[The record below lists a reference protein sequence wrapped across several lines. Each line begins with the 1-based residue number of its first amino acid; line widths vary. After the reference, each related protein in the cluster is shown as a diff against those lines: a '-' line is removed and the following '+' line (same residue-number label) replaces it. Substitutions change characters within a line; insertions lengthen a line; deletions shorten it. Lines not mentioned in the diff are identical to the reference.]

1 MSREIDIADELS
13 SYFFEFSLGGRSC
26 LGTLLDSCDISIMGI
41 SHRIIA
47 AQAERQLKSEPGLHI
62 MHENSI

>member
-1 MSREIDIADELS
+1 MSREIDIVDELS
-13 SYFFEFSLGGRSC
+13 SHFSNSLFEVRSC
-26 LGTLLDSCDISIMGI
+26 PGSLLDSCDSFDHGI
-41 SHRIIA
+41 SPGIIG